1 MYEQLHRNISRRE
14 LLKYSAASALFLSMP
29 GLHGCTSVPGFKP
42 AHHSDGRR
50 LILVNCN
57 IIDVTAGCIR
67 EERTVVIS
75 NGMIES
81 LSAPLRTAGEDT
93 TVDVKNGYLI
103 PGLIDAHCHMTMTS
117 QSSLDPLM
125 VGSAMR
131 QIRRNFPQQLAA
143 GVTTVRDMGAFPI
156 LLHKHLA
163 MLNSGKLAGPGV
175 VFCNAFTNIKG
186 SHPDI
191 RPSDAGALAG
201 LAISF
206 TGNPNLW
213 FESDHE
219 LTEKMEENTAG
230 GASFIKLTMDD
241 TSLMCGKNAIPF
253 YSGSHW
259 KIIKDFAQQHR
270 LPLAGHVN
278 TRFGFDRALTHGIDS
293 LEHIADIKISDGDIE
308 QMSKK
313 KIAIIPT
320 LTVAQMLAAEEAF
333 RELPAEFRTPYIDG
347 ERRERKQYLDSSA
360 KRYIEPA
367 IFERSR
373 AVLDNYR
380 KYACSDFYGKR
391 IFMPKPDLFFR
402 ILLHAP
408 ANLSR
413 MKDAGILIGCG
424 TDAGVPLAFHGT
436 LWREMEMMVRTGFK
450 ASEALRSATIN
461 NARILRMDGKI
472 GTIEKGKCADMVVL
486 SNNPLQ
492 DIGACRAPLMVIRN
506 GRLYDDPA
514 GMSAM

>member
-1 MYEQLHRNISRRE
+1 M
-14 LLKYSAASALFLSMP
+14 LKYSAASALFLSMP
-29 GLHGCTSVPGFKP
+29 GFNGCASVPGFKP

-50 LILVNCN
+50 LILANCN

-67 EERTVVIS
+67 EERTVVIN
-75 NGMIES
+75 NGIIES
-81 LSAPLRTAGEDT
+81 LSAPLQSAAGDA

-125 VGSAMR
+125 IGSAVR
-131 QIRRNFPQQLAA
+131 QIKRNFPQQLAA

-163 MLNSGKLAGPGV
+163 MIESGELAGPRV

-186 SHPDI
+186 GHPDI

-206 TGNPNLW
+206 AGNPNLW
-213 FESDHE
+213 FESDYD
-219 LTEKMEENTAG
+219 LIKKMEANTAG

-241 TSLMCGKNAIPF
+241 TSLMCGKDAIPF

-259 KIIKDFAQQHR
+259 KIIRDFAHRHR

-278 TRFGFDRALTHGIDS
+278 TRFGFDRALMHGIDS
-293 LEHIADIKISDGDIE
+293 LEHIADTELSDGDIE
-308 QMSKK
+308 QMSKR

-333 RELPAEFRTPYIDG
+333 RELPPDFRTPYIDG
-347 ERRERKQYLDSSA
+347 EQRERRQYLDSSA

-367 IFERSR
+367 ILERSR
-373 AVLDNYR
+373 VVLENYR
-380 KYACSDFYGKR
+380 KYACADLYGKR

-408 ANLSR
+408 ANVCR

-461 NARILRMDGKI
+461 NARILRLDDKI
-472 GTIEKGKCADMVVL
+472 GTIEKSKCADIVVL
-486 SNNPLQ
+486 NKNPLQ
-492 DIGACRAPLMVIRN
+492 DIRACRAPLMVIRN
-506 GRLYDDPA
+506 GRLYDDLA
-514 GMSAM
+514 SMSSL